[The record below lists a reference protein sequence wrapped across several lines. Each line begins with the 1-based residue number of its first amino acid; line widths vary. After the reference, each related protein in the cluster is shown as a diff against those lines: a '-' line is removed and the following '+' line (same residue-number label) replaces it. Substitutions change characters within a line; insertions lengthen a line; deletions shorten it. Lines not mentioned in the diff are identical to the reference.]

1 MLAVLLQYQSSL
13 TDSLNMVT
21 SVFGGFMTALGAAQK
36 VFEWLDRVPKLDD
49 TGELKPATCAGK
61 IEFNEVS

>member
-1 MLAVLLQYQSSL
+1 
-13 TDSLNMVT
+13 MVT

-61 IEFNEVS
+61 IEFNEVR